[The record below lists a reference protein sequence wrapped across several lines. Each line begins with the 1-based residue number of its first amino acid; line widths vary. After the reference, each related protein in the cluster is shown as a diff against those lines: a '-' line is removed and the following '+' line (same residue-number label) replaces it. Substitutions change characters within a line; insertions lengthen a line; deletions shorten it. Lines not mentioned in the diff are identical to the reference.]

1 MHNNLLHCSSYRFWQ
16 FSLVNICF
24 FTLPHL
30 VQRVY
35 AARDLTSLKV
45 GFFVNC
51 VGPWVTSF
59 VGVFIGTMGVVMGVP
74 SDVPNPFTAIVEQV
88 MVLGKHKLITI
99 VKHSQKFVYDRS
111 DVLCI

>member
-1 MHNNLLHCSSYRFWQ
+1 MSILHITTYHIALLYRFWQ
-16 FSLVNICF
+16 FSLVNVCF

-74 SDVPNPFTAIVEQV
+74 SDVLNPFTAIVEKV
-88 MVLGKHKLITI
+88 MVLGKHTLKL
-99 VKHSQKFVYDRS
+99 R
-111 DVLCI
+111 L

>member
-1 MHNNLLHCSSYRFWQ
+1 M
-16 FSLVNICF
+16 
-24 FTLPHL
+24 
-30 VQRVY
+30 Y

-74 SDVPNPFTAIVEQV
+74 SDVPSPFTAIVEQV
-88 MVLGKHKLITI
+88 MVLGKHTQNCYCE
-99 VKHSQKFVYDRS
+99 HSQRFVYEIRA
-111 DVLCI
+111 VFCI